1 MISILS
7 RVLRETPEFSYSMF
21 IQHTG
26 TDSMIGDIIIEKETP
41 VEEKLTEKDCSCGAV
56 FFHAGSRF
64 RRLPNRIN
72 CYIMRIRL
80 RETED
85 KTEDRRRI
93 Q

>member
-1 MISILS
+1 MISILC
-7 RVLRETPEFSYSMF
+7 RVLRETSEFLYNLF
-21 IQHTG
+21 IQHAG
-26 TDSMIGDIIIEKETP
+26 TDSMIGDIMQKETP

-56 FFHAGSRF
+56 FLHAGSRF

>member
-1 MISILS
+1 MISILC
-7 RVLRETPEFSYSMF
+7 RVLRETPEFLYNLF

-26 TDSMIGDIIIEKETP
+26 TDSMIGDIMEKETP
-41 VEEKLTEKDCSCGAV
+41 VEEKLTEKGCSCGAV

>member
-7 RVLRETPEFSYSMF
+7 RVLRETPEFLYNLF
-21 IQHTG
+21 IQHAG
-26 TDSMIGDIIIEKETP
+26 TDSMIGDIMEKETP

>member
-1 MISILS
+1 MISILC
-7 RVLRETPEFSYSMF
+7 RVLRETPEFSYNLF

-26 TDSMIGDIIIEKETP
+26 TDSMIGDIMEKETP
-41 VEEKLTEKDCSCGAV
+41 VEEKLTEKGCSCGTV